1 MQPHM
6 YFQSTPQPPRPLGPY
21 EWVATPPI
29 QLILNAICELLVV
42 GGSAAPGVRQ
52 LAEIAGV
59 SRGMVSDNLRQ
70 LAIDGWIAYDGRY
83 ITLLRHPDEAH
94 DQSDVHPDEV
104 IDQSDVRSDQAIDQS
119 DVHSAATMPALAPRR
134 VLVPDVALSESARP
148 TDRSRPSDSPPPY
161 NPPMEYIHVAATAAA
176 ATQRNSIG
184 GSGGPSQNDQPADH
198 PAAAVMRQYGAD
210 GKIVNKALMARPDY
224 TPDQVHALWAW
235 QEQRRAQ
242 NPNLGPGIFFTSLAA
257 GQLAPTA
264 RSAAV
269 DWAAYKRKEAAAL
282 AAPADEPPPTDLG
295 AATEQARRL
304 APDATPDELAV
315 MAADLVEGLSE
326 QAVLDWLA
334 ERRARQATLDALE
347 RQRRQVRR

>member
-1 MQPHM
+1 MQPHR

-29 QLILNAICELLVV
+29 QLILNAICDLLAV

-59 SRGMVSDNLRQ
+59 SRGMVTDNLRQ
-70 LAIDGWIAYDGRY
+70 LAADGWIAYDGRY
-83 ITLLRHPDEAH
+83 ITLLRHPDEVI
-94 DQSDVHPDEV
+94 DQADVHPDE
-104 IDQSDVRSDQAIDQS
+104 AIDQS

-148 TDRSRPSDSPPPY
+148 TDRSRPSDSLPPY
-161 NPPMEYIHVAATAAA
+161 NPPMEYIHVTATAAA
-176 ATQRNSIG
+176 VTQRNSTG
-184 GSGGPSQNDQPADH
+184 GSGGDALADHAADH
-198 PAAAVMRQYGAD
+198 PAAATMREYGAAPR
-210 GKIVNKALMARPDY
+210 IVVEALRARPSY

-235 QEQRRAQ
+235 CEQRRAQ
-242 NPNLGPGIFFTSLAA
+242 RPALGAGVFFSALRE
-257 GQLAPTA
+257 GQLAPA
-264 RSAAV
+264 APSAAV

-282 AAPADEPPPTDLG
+282 AAPADVPPPADLD

-304 APDATPDELAV
+304 APDATADELAV

-326 QAVLDWLA
+326 QAVREWLA
-334 ERRARQATLDALE
+334 ERRARQALFD
-347 RQRRQVRR
+347 QRGKAGRR